1 MKLKLMGLIGIMMTV
16 SACVKQSPDPSS
28 DASCLTNAATQAARS
43 KELKKLFEADIH
55 DRDNW
60 EKMSR
65 KQLEMMRM
73 RDQVRRIRVSEIF
86 AEGCFKTSDD
96 YAEAALIYQHGEVPD
111 HFYQAFIW
119 SNRAVALGDKDQ
131 KQMVALT
138 IDRYLVSIGKKQLFG
153 SQAFAS
159 QATNW
164 CYCMSQVELTFPDS
178 MRQDYL
184 EKSLKSEYAEIASM
198 NKRKNNCI
206 HLECSDKLKP
216 SPKGSV
222 PGFW

>member
-1 MKLKLMGLIGIMMTV
+1 MGLIGIIITI
-16 SACVKQSPDPSS
+16 SACTKQLPDPSS
-28 DASCLTNAATQAARS
+28 NASCLTNAATQAARS

-96 YAEAALIYQHGEVPD
+96 YAEAALIYQHGEDPD

-159 QATNW
+159 PATNW
-164 CYCMSQVELTFPDS
+164 CYCMSQVEPTFPDS

-184 EKSLKSEYAEIASM
+184 KKSLKSEYAEIAAM
-198 NKRKNNCI
+198 NKGKNICI
-206 HLECSDKLKP
+206 HLECSDKLKS